1 MWKTLVNNKE
11 IWKIPSFQNHA
22 VFFLISFPS
31 SQALYAV
38 YFLFL
43 WFLSQFF
50 VFSLCPSYNPFF
62 SL

>member
-43 WFLSQFF
+43 WFLPQFF